1 MLSQEQVQ
9 NNFQKFV
16 DKKRTEIFNNPI
28 IKKYLDRENSAVY
41 LNLVLKDDPVVFIQ
55 ITNSINFAYFIKDLG
70 LSFLILY
77 SENSLSKR
85 EFDIINEIF
94 EELINIF
101 NIEQL

>member
-1 MLSQEQVQ
+1 MLSQEQIQ
-9 NNFQKFV
+9 NNLQKFV
-16 DKKRTEIFNNPI
+16 DKKRTEIFNSSI
-28 IKKYLDRENSAVY
+28 IKKYLDRENFAVY

-55 ITNSINFAYFIKDLG
+55 ITNSINFAYFINDLG
-70 LSFLILY
+70 LSFLPLY

-101 NIEQL
+101 NVEQH

>member
-16 DKKRTEIFNNPI
+16 DKKRTEIFNNSI

-70 LSFLILY
+70 LSFLTLY